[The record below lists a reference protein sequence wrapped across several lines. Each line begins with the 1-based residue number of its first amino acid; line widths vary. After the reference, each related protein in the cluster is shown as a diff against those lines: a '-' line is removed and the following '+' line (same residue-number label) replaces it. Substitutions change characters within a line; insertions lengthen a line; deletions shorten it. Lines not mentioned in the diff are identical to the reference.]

1 MESKIKEILK
11 NDTVDSV
18 CKTFIQGFLS
28 ALVVSLTSTNDYSDI
43 SILKGFLIGAV
54 ASGISAVMNLIIN
67 KLNK

>member
-1 MESKIKEILK
+1 MESKIKEIIK
-11 NDTVDSV
+11 NDTVDRV
-18 CKTFIQGFLS
+18 CKTFIQGFLA

>member
-1 MESKIKEILK
+1 MKNKMKKILK
-11 NDTVDSV
+11 NDTVNRMY
-18 CKTFIQGFLS
+18 KTFIQGFLG
-28 ALVVSLTSTNDYSDI
+28 ALVVSLTTTNDYSDI

>member
-18 CKTFIQGFLS
+18 WKTFIQGFLA